1 MGFIQ
6 KIKLLF
12 IVKKPVG
19 EIADA
24 VAEAKKTKK
33 WLHFTATVLGIVTTG
48 IAAYAGYMD
57 PQLYVLV
64 SSALNAIYNIVR
76 GADKADNSDVK
87 GTFTSTELYVS
98 AFTEAQKFVV
108 VAHAG
113 GANYPWIDSL
123 ASFLNLIALVAGQNL
138 AARAPNP
145 SEPPEPKHDIPVIVE
160 K

>member
-1 MGFIQ
+1 MKFLT

-12 IVKKPVG
+12 MVQKPAG
-19 EIADA
+19 EIVDA

-33 WLHFTATVLGIVTTG
+33 WIHFAATVFGILATG
-48 IAAYAGYMD
+48 IAAWSGYMS
-57 PQLYVLV
+57 PQVYVVV

-87 GTFTSTELYVS
+87 GTFTATELYVS

-108 VAHAG
+108 VAHTG
-113 GANYPWIDSL
+113 GAQYPWLDSM

-138 AARAPNP
+138 AARAPATPP
-145 SEPPEPKHDIPVIVE
+145 SESLPTNNVDK
-160 K
+160 

>member
-1 MGFIQ
+1 MTFLT

-12 IVKKPVG
+12 MVQKPAG

-33 WLHFTATVLGIVTTG
+33 YIHLTATVLGIVATG
-48 IAAYAGYMD
+48 IAAWSGYMD
-57 PQLYVLV
+57 PQVYVIV

-87 GTFTSTELYVS
+87 GTFTASELYVS

-108 VAHAG
+108 VAHTG
-113 GANYPWIDSL
+113 GVHAPWLDAM
-123 ASFLNLIALVAGQNL
+123 ASFLNMIALVFGQNL
-138 AARAPNP
+138 AARAPATPP
-145 SEPPEPKHDIPVIVE
+145 SEPLPTNTPDK
-160 K
+160 